1 MDRSREPIPHPTE
14 MLEIDDQTRS
24 DIIQRLHNHQALR
37 QAHDSIGVAFAD
49 GVATLSGI
57 VRTPVHVELAVTT
70 AQATPGV
77 KAVRNEL
84 LTDTDIELDA
94 ANRLALDPR
103 LRLTTDQV
111 SIASLHGS
119 LLLSGRCDTAEQKA
133 AALEIATYVPGVV
146 EVVDGLKVGP
156 QPPRPIYRRKPAAT
170 PTPAKGHH

>member
-1 MDRSREPIPHPTE
+1 
-14 MLEIDDQTRS
+14 MLARHSTYGDTARCS
-24 DIIQRLHNHQALR
+24 PGASASLLPAPLVRRLP
-37 QAHDSIGVAFAD
+37 
-49 GVATLSGI
+49 
-57 VRTPVHVELAVTT
+57 PVHVELAVTT